1 MRRTMSVFTNRQ
13 DRVLGRACLIAVWAF
28 ALGLAGCNA
37 ISNLGTITF
46 DLPPQS
52 FSFDTGSSTWKAPPA
67 TFPSVTCG
75 PGKTVADC
83 CQAPADCTATPLA
96 CEGGVCV
103 LEFPINASQ
112 TIDLKMQVP
121 SLSSLSGQTLATIS
135 ISQVT
140 YTIDSKM
147 NVDLPPVDVFI
158 GPASAMSSTDP
169 GTQKFGSIPSSP
181 ANMKTTGN
189 MTLDQ
194 NGGAVFSQYA
204 SAFSTPF
211 NFIAHATMIV
221 APGTPVPSGQVNV
234 TVTGK
239 VSAKPNL

>member
-1 MRRTMSVFTNRQ
+1 MRRTTV
-13 DRVLGRACLIAVWAF
+13 
-28 ALGLAGCNA
+28 LAGFAVFSVIAGAASLSGCGA

-46 DLPPQS
+46 DLPQQS
-52 FSFDTGSSTWKAPPA
+52 FSFSTASSTWKAPPA
-67 TFPSVTCG
+67 TFPAVSCG
-75 PGKTVADC
+75 TGQLVADC
-83 CQAPADCTATPLA
+83 CNPPAPAPKPDCTATPLV

-103 LEFPINASQ
+103 LEFPIDASQ
-112 TIDLKMQVP
+112 TINLKMQVP

-135 ISQVT
+135 ISKVT
-140 YTIDSKM
+140 YTIMSTM
-147 NVDLPPVDVFI
+147 NVDLPEVDVFI
-158 GPASAMSSTDP
+158 APANVMTASDP
-169 GTQKFGSIPSSP
+169 NAKKFGSIPPSP
-181 ANMKTTGN
+181 ANMTTTGN
-189 MTLDQ
+189 MTLDP

-221 APGTPVPSGQVNV
+221 KPGDPIPSGGVNA